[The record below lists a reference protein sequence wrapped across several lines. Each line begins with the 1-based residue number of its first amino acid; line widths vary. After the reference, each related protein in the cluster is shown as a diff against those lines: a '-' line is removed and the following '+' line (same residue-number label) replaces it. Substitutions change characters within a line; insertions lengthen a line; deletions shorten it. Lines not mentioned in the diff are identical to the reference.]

1 MVKVEYVPE
10 MNTFGQNI
18 TVKTD
23 EEKINLNLTLSHFH
37 SYSILT
43 SDGGIRGLK
52 CVKGIRENV
61 LLYIS

>member
-23 EEKINLNLTLSHFH
+23 EEKINLSLTLSHFH

-43 SDGGIRGLK
+43 SDG
-52 CVKGIRENV
+52 
-61 LLYIS
+61 